1 MDISFASKLWQ
12 VFRAVITGALNKLRA
27 ALDDIA
33 TLVMETIDTH
43 TVLVYTS
50 PAT

>member
-12 VFRAVITGALNKLRA
+12 VFRAVITGALNELRS
-27 ALDDIA
+27 ALDYIA
-33 TLVMETIDTH
+33 TLLMETIDTH
-43 TVLVYTS
+43 TVLIYTS